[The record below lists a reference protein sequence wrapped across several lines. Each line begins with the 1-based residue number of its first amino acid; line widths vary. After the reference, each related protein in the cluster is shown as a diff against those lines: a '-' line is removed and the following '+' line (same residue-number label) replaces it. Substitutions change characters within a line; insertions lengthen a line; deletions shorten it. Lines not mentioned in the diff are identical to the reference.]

1 MFVVQIV
8 VCGMRGSVSFV
19 LTLHVPTVY
28 FQILLL
34 ICLQLIADLGRQ
46 ILFLQRFLNYCMDF
60 LYCLSLRQ
68 RITYD

>member
-1 MFVVQIV
+1 
-8 VCGMRGSVSFV
+8 MRGSVSFV

-34 ICLQLIADLGRQ
+34 ICQKLNVDLGRQ
-46 ILFLQRFLNYCMDF
+46 ILFLQRFLNYGMDF

-68 RITYD
+68 RLMYD

>member
-1 MFVVQIV
+1 MLVVQIV

-34 ICLQLIADLGRQ
+34 ICLQLNADLGRH
-46 ILFLQRFLNYCMDF
+46 ILFLQPFLNYGMDF

-68 RITYD
+68 RVMYD